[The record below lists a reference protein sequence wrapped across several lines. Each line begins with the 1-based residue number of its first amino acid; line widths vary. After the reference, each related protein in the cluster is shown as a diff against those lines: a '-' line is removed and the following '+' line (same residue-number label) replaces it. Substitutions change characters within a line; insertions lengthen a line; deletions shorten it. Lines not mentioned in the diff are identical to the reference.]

1 MDLVAADL
9 DTSIQIAHHLF
20 LNNVVQMV

>member
-1 MDLVAADL
+1 MDLVAAEL

>member
-1 MDLVAADL
+1 VAADL